1 MTCIGSAR
9 ILWVLN
15 NLDPN
20 LYYNSQS
27 KYFINHFIESG
38 IFESQNGFLWK
49 LRIVPPSQNNKNEY
63 MKNPSYSSNM
73 KTLYYAAAIGEGCI
87 LVCNYG
93 GEIGNGDY
101 ITSCPISG
109 YGSLQKDDILHS
121 YTVAKCTENIDW
133 NSINET
139 ILCNGNGQLYKV
151 YLASCTYHCG

>member
-15 NLDPN
+15 NLDPD

-63 MKNPSYSSNM
+63 TSN
-73 KTLYYAAAIGEGCI
+73 KLIYQKVHLIACP
-87 LVCNYG
+87 NKQ
-93 GEIGNGDY
+93 EI
-101 ITSCPISG
+101 
-109 YGSLQKDDILHS
+109 
-121 YTVAKCTENIDW
+121 
-133 NSINET
+133 
-139 ILCNGNGQLYKV
+139 
-151 YLASCTYHCG
+151 